1 MRNGAHYFCTTS
13 APLISFEAMML
24 RPELTS
30 SARRGVSKTLPAF
43 SSVTHS
49 HNSLIFSNTSS
60 SHYNPIFFSK
70 ESKKRGGGGYPPI
83 YYSSICISDPG
94 YEKLM
99 RTVSQNNRRSS
110 FSDPPARTTSPETP
124 VFATNQ
130 ALFATKSSAEVVRA
144 GAHYFPAPHRTALDE
159 RSRVRLSKHQSP
171 AERLPNER

>member
-24 RPELTS
+24 RPESTS

-49 HNSLIFSNTSS
+49 HNYLIFYYSSS
-60 SHYNPIFFSK
+60 SHYIPIFFSK

-83 YYSSICISDPG
+83 FYSSIVLGTPV

-99 RTVSQNNRRSS
+99 RTVLQESGRRGI
-110 FSDPPARTTSPETP
+110 SDPPARTTSPETP

-130 ALFATKSSAEVVRA
+130 ALFAAKSSAEVVRA
-144 GAHYFPAPHRTALDE
+144 GAHYFPAPHRIALDE

-171 AERLPNER
+171 AERLP